1 MPPNIVTLTH
11 TLVVPPHVE
20 AVPWVRVIVAT
31 CVVPTN
37 KLMVFAEA
45 MGAMANAATRTRAK
59 IESLKLSLRTTK
71 VPPWGRYFV
80 LQ

>member
-11 TLVVPPHVE
+11 TLPAPPHVE

-71 VPPWGRYFV
+71 VPPWGR
-80 LQ
+80 